1 MAIIRS
7 TVMGK
12 SRKSIGNVT
21 TQVYGGRT
29 IAREKPA
36 NVKNPKTAGQV
47 AQRTKMANIVA
58 AWRNQF
64 VALKKYFTTG
74 LAYQS
79 AYNVWCSLNVHY
91 GEQPLVNDAGAVVL
105 VPEGLY
111 LSSGQFPQHFIDV
124 TEVESN
130 VNVSI
135 NNAGMRDVIAKG
147 DIFAIVD
154 PKDTTGSVS
163 IQEYT
168 LTDDD
173 VTTIKG
179 GGTLDT
185 NIAAPAEFVV
195 IWYSP
200 SRRMS
205 STARA

>member
-36 NVKNPKTAGQV
+36 NVKNPRTQGQV

-64 VALKKYFTTG
+64 VTLKKYFTTG

-91 GEQPLVNDAGAVVL
+91 GEQPLINDAGAVVL

-111 LSSGQFPQHFIDV
+111 LSSGQFPQHFITI
-124 TEVESN
+124 TEEQSK

-135 NNAGMRDVIAKG
+135 NNAGMRDAIAEG
-147 DIFAIVD
+147 DIFAVVE
-154 PKDTTGSVS
+154 PKDTDGNVSVT
-163 IQEYT
+163 EYT
-168 LTDDD
+168 LTSSDADD
-173 VTTIKG
+173 IKE
-179 GGTLDT
+179 GGTVDT
-185 NIAAPAEFVV
+185 GITAPEEFVV

>member
-7 TVMGK
+7 IVMGK

-21 TQVYGGRT
+21 TQEYGGRT

-36 NVKNPKTAGQV
+36 SVKNPRTVGQV
-47 AQRTKMANIVA
+47 AQRTKMTNIVA

-64 VALKKYFTTG
+64 VALKKFFTSG

-91 GEQPLVNDAGAVVL
+91 GEQPIVNDAGNVVL
-105 VPEGLY
+105 VPDGLY
-111 LSSGQFPQHFIDV
+111 LSSGQFPQHFITI

-135 NNAGMRDVIAKG
+135 NNAGMRDVIAEG
-147 DIFAIVD
+147 DLFAVVE
-154 PKDTTGSVS
+154 PKDAKGNVSVT
-163 IQEYT
+163 EYT
-168 LTDDD
+168 LTASDA
-173 VTTIKG
+173 TSIKE

-185 NIAAPAEFVV
+185 GIAAPAEFVV

-200 SRRMS
+200 SRGMS

>member
-36 NVKNPKTAGQV
+36 SVKNPRTMGQV

-64 VALKKYFTTG
+64 VALKKFFTSG

-79 AYNVWCSLNVHY
+79 AYNVFCQLNIHY
-91 GEQPLVNDAGAVVL
+91 GEDPIVNDAGAVIH

-111 LSSGQFPQHFIDV
+111 LSSGTFPQHFITV
-124 TEVESN
+124 TEAEGN
-130 VNVSI
+130 VNISV
-135 NNAGMRDVIAKG
+135 NNAGMRDVIAEG
-147 DIFAIVD
+147 DLFAVVE
-154 PKDTTGSVS
+154 PMNASGNVSVT
-163 IQEYT
+163 EYT
-168 LTDDD
+168 LTASDA
-173 VTTIKG
+173 TLIKG

-185 NIAAPAEFVV
+185 QIAAPAEFVV

-200 SRRMS
+200 SRGMS